1 MVGNVLI
8 LIAGLAI
15 YSGYGL
21 PGLGYL
27 LGAVV
32 LSYGAGLLIP
42 RHRWVLWLS
51 VALNALALVAVK
63 LQPLT
68 GWELLAPM
76 GISYFTL
83 QIIAYNADVYKGKY
97 PPERNFL
104 RYALHI
110 TYFPHI
116 VIGPIEPYPAMVES
130 LQQRRVTWDGI
141 SLGAARAV
149 WGLLKKYVIAAR
161 VGVIVGTVSGDPELY
176 RGPFALAAVL
186 LYSLQLYADF
196 SGGIDLVL
204 GASRM
209 LGIRLSENFNV
220 PYFSRSVQEFWRR
233 WHITLGAWLREY
245 IYIPLGG
252 NRKGKFRKLLNT
264 LVTFLV
270 SGLWHGIHY
279 LLWGLLN
286 GIFVAVGEKLK
297 TKWKWLDQLGTF
309 LLISLL
315 WAFFVWPDTATA
327 LRQLGSIFTD
337 FQYGRLLTGLSEMG
351 LVLSDWIVLAVSGI
365 GLWLADWKQQ
375 KLRSRFERCG
385 PAARTAAVCALG
397 LVVLIFGMYGIGFDA
412 SAFIY
417 GGF

>member
-15 YSGYGL
+15 YGGYGL

-51 VALNALALVAVK
+51 VALNALALVTVK

-83 QIIAYNADVYKGKY
+83 QIIAYNADVYKGEY
-97 PPERNFL
+97 PPEKNFL

-116 VIGPIEPYPAMVES
+116 VIGPIEPYPAMVKS
-130 LQQRRVTWDGI
+130 LQQRRITWDGI

-149 WGLLKKYVIAAR
+149 WGLFKKYVIAAR

-176 RGPFALAAVL
+176 RGPYALAAVL

-233 WHITLGAWLREY
+233 WHITLGAWLRKY

-327 LRQLGSIFTD
+327 LRMLGSIFTD
-337 FQYGRLLTGLSEMG
+337 FQYGRLLTGFSEMG
-351 LVLSDWIVLAVSGI
+351 LVLSDWIVLAVSAI

-375 KLRSRFERCG
+375 KLQTRFEQCG